1 MIHISDHALIRF
13 LERLAGLDT
22 DELRQ
27 KLGRSLERARRAAE
41 QLGAD
46 EYTVKAGGIVYVIK
60 DNTLVT
66 LFEPQ
71 EVKR

>member
-1 MIHISDHALIRF
+1 MIHVSDHALLRF

-22 DELRQ
+22 DELRL
-27 KLGRSLERARRAAE
+27 KLGKSLERARRAAD

-46 EYTVKAGGIVYVIK
+46 EYTIKAGGIVYVIK

-66 LFEPQ
+66 LFEPK
-71 EVKR
+71 EAAR